1 LDTAS
6 NRIGQTESRTRMML
20 RSLKNV
26 EAMPE
31 DQAKALFAPEVAD
44 MDSYEGDVDPGAGDA
59 SLDLPKKS

>member
-1 LDTAS
+1 
-6 NRIGQTESRTRMML
+6 MML

-44 MDSYEGDVDPGAGDA
+44 MDSYEGDVDPGVGDA